1 MRLFFFFQAEDGIR
15 DVERSRGL
23 GDVYKRQ
30 GLIDDLNKK
39 NDELTKQV
47 SNLTTQNADLTTK
60 LSIAMANVTILTN
73 LSNSLQI
80 TVNTQQAQIISLTN
94 TNFWLM
100 IGCGASGSLGIG
112 GTITAIL
119 GYFQG
124 GSLKDIRT
132 NVDILTTLG
141 NNQTSLIKNQAI
153 AIQSQANV
161 MQNVSDATNSTATDI
176 VQLNRTATYIQTTTE
191 AQTEIIN
198 QLRDKLTNLTRLFA
212 DENILV
218 RQVLSYA
225 QNISDITNS
234 SSNTIASI
242 NNTIQLN
249 IPLIKQQS
257 DLITSQA
264 NAITNQLFALQNVL
278 TQNVNLSMYINNTW
292 NQSIDDALINMPT
305 KQISYQTVFDTAVTG
320 FNTTTFLTSVNNTN
334 GTVTIVFTTQG
345 YIMAGVLNVPWNL
358 TGNLTQGFFINDPTS
373 FLVSVNQGQI
383 CSVNSSNQ
391 SAFIKSNT
399 MVQFGAGDIVVFDN
413 QTGFS
418 SANSSYIVKYY
429 QPGVN
434 SVNFYGGSSPFTAA
448 RVVVLKYTKLPKAGI
463 ASFIEK
469 IIEKKEEKKFNL
481 RPKRLWR
488 Q

>member
-278 TQNVNLSMYINNTW
+278 TQNVNLSMYINL
-292 NQSIDDALINMPT
+292 SLIHISEPT
-305 KQISYQTVFDTAVTG
+305 RPLYISYAVFCLKKKKKSHH
-320 FNTTTFLTSVNNTN
+320 LT
-334 GTVTIVFTTQG
+334 
-345 YIMAGVLNVPWNL
+345 Y
-358 TGNLTQGFFINDPTS
+358 
-373 FLVSVNQGQI
+373 
-383 CSVNSSNQ
+383 
-391 SAFIKSNT
+391 
-399 MVQFGAGDIVVFDN
+399 
-413 QTGFS
+413 
-418 SANSSYIVKYY
+418 
-429 QPGVN
+429 
-434 SVNFYGGSSPFTAA
+434 
-448 RVVVLKYTKLPKAGI
+448 
-463 ASFIEK
+463 
-469 IIEKKEEKKFNL
+469 
-481 RPKRLWR
+481 
-488 Q
+488 